1 MQVTRQSA
9 APHPPPGSPSLTDAV
24 LRAQAR
30 IAELLSRARE
40 PDEVTH
46 DVVTTLCSLGFA
58 YGHWLIRDAV
68 SREWSVRARHVGA
81 DIAADDVAGLAPA
94 APHVREGVASAAFRD
109 GVEHWRV
116 NVEEGSGVRRRAAA
130 IRAGLHSWVAV
141 PVRTGNN
148 VAAVIEL
155 FSTSPDPRNDLL
167 ESALRGIAL
176 QLGHLLTRL
185 DAEHQLET
193 IVRTVPSA
201 VFQCRMG
208 ERRTIALFFMS
219 GQIERLWDVPARVA
233 LEHPRRVLWR
243 IPRAHRR
250 ELLRGLSEAALHGT
264 GWDVTVPLAPR
275 KGHARGLRWVRIHAA
290 PREERGGAR
299 VWDGII
305 SDVTEQKTA
314 ERQIVLLNLDL
325 ERRVV
330 ERTRELAEVNEEL
343 EAFTASVS
351 HDLRAPLRG
360 LISYADL
367 LRNASHE
374 DAAALADR
382 IVAQGRHMEQ
392 LIEALLELS
401 HIGRWDVRRAAT
413 DLSALATA
421 ACEELDRSNPARTV
435 RWRVQP
441 GMRALADARLMRVLF
456 ENLLGNAWKFTRGT
470 AAPVVEVGTDAAAHD
485 AGNAF
490 FVRDNGAGF
499 DPARAARLFQP
510 FHRLHPASRFEGTG
524 IGLATVQ
531 RIVRRHGGR
540 IWAQAR
546 PEEGATFFFELAAD
560 QDYTRDQ

>member
-1 MQVTRQSA
+1 MQAERHSDDQ
-9 APHPPPGSPSLTDAV
+9 PIGSRNLTTAV
-24 LRAQAR
+24 LRAQTR
-30 IAELLSRARE
+30 IAELLSGARG
-40 PDEVTH
+40 PDEVTQA
-46 DVVTTLCSLGFA
+46 VVTTLCSLGFG
-58 YGHWLIRDAV
+58 YGHWLVRDAV
-68 SREWSVRARHVGA
+68 SREWSVRARHIAEDLPA
-81 DIAADDVAGLAPA
+81 DHVADLSPAPPHLA
-94 APHVREGVASAAFRD
+94 REGVTSAAWTQ

-116 NVEEGSGVRRRAAA
+116 NVETDSGVRRRGAA
-130 IRAGLHSWVAV
+130 IKAGLHSWVAV
-141 PVRTGNN
+141 PVRTGSS

-155 FSTSPDPRNDLL
+155 FSTSRDPRSEML
-167 ESALRGIAL
+167 ESALRSIAL

-201 VFQCRMG
+201 VFQARLG
-208 ERRTIALFFMS
+208 ERRTIALSFVS
-219 GQIERLWDVPARVA
+219 AQIENLWGVPARTA

-264 GWDVTVPLAPR
+264 GWDVTVPIDAP
-275 KGHARGLRWVRIHAA
+275 KHGGLRWLRIHAA
-290 PREERGGAR
+290 PREARRGTR

-360 LISYADL
+360 LRSYAEML
-367 LRNASHE
+367 KHRPHE
-374 DAAALADR
+374 ETAGLADR
-382 IVAQGRHMEQ
+382 IVAEGQHMEQ
-392 LIEALLELS
+392 LIEALLDLS
-401 HIGRWDVRRAAT
+401 HIGRWDLRRIAT
-413 DLSALATA
+413 DMSALAA
-421 ACEELDRSNPARTV
+421 AALEELQQRDPSRKVHWS
-435 RWRVQP
+435 VQP
-441 GMRALADARLMRVLF
+441 GMKAHADPRLMRIVF
-456 ENLLGNAWKFTRGT
+456 ENLLGNAWKFTRGRDE
-470 AAPVVEVGTDAAAHD
+470 ALIEVGMDAAAPR
-485 AGNAF
+485 AGRSF

-510 FHRLHPASRFEGTG
+510 FQRLHPASRFEGTG

-540 IWAQAR
+540 IRADAKAGA
-546 PEEGATFFFELAAD
+546 GATFHFELAAE
-560 QDYTRDQ
+560 DYTQAK